1 MSLKAKPDNLSWFDW
16 DPTTL
21 GAMSVR
27 LPRGRLLA
35 KLLVA
40 MLVPAIFALALFGA
54 AAHEVARRVL
64 EEELGRRL
72 ATAATSVSMLVL
84 PEQLSAIAA
93 GDELSN
99 TYANLR
105 HRVEQ
110 ARERLAVRRVLL
122 VARDLTVRADSDG
135 TLALGAQAH
144 ELGADAPEIEKAG
157 SGQATSSPLFIGR
170 DGLPYKRGYA
180 RVGETGFAMVEASA
194 QYLDALALFRRWLV
208 VGGIVSLVLIV
219 LLAAWLSRRMTGPLE
234 RLASAAERIGQGDL
248 AGSVVVET
256 RDEIGYLASRLD
268 EMRAALRARD
278 ERMQMMLAGIAH
290 EVRNPLGGLE
300 LYAGLLREGLAGEP
314 ERLGEIARIEREIGY
329 LKNVVTD
336 FLDFAR
342 RPPLA
347 VEAFPVVALLDEIA
361 EILRPAAGGPALSV
375 ECEPGLV
382 ARADRA
388 QLRRALLN
396 LAKNAVAAAGAS
408 GRVVLAARAEPN
420 AQERIE
426 WEVRDSGPGVPDEI
440 RDKIF
445 TPFFTTRER
454 GTGLGLAFVAEIARD
469 HGSTVSVDRAPEG
482 GARFRFTTAA
492 NAESN

>member
-1 MSLKAKPDNLSWFDW
+1 
-16 DPTTL
+16 
-21 GAMSVR
+21 MSVR

-64 EEELGRRL
+64 EQELGRRL
-72 ATAATSVSMLVL
+72 ATAATSVAMLVL
-84 PEQLSAIAA
+84 PEQLSAISA

-105 HRVEQ
+105 HRVDQ
-110 ARERLAVRRVLL
+110 ARQRLEVRRVLL
-122 VARDLTVRADSDG
+122 VARDLTARADSENA
-135 TLALGAQAH
+135 LPLGAQAH
-144 ELGADAPEIEKAG
+144 ELGADAPEIERAG
-157 SGQATSSPLFIGR
+157 MGQATASPLFIGR

-180 RVGETGFAMVEASA
+180 RVGETGFAVVEASA
-194 QYLDALALFRRWLV
+194 QYLDALAAFRRWLV
-208 VGGIVSLVLIV
+208 VGGIVSLVMIGA
-219 LLAAWLSRRMTGPLE
+219 LAAWMSRRMTGPLE
-234 RLASAAERIGQGDL
+234 RLASAAERIGHGDL
-248 AGSVVVET
+248 TGTVVVET

-268 EMRAALRARD
+268 EMRAALHTRD

-300 LYAGLLREGLAGEP
+300 LYAGLLREGLADQP
-314 ERLGEIARIEREIGY
+314 ERLGEIARVEREIGY

-342 RPPLA
+342 RPPL
-347 VEAFPVVALLDEIA
+347 VLEAFAAAAFLGEIA
-361 EILRPAAGGPALSV
+361 EISRPRTGGPVLSV
-375 ECEPGLV
+375 ECQASLM
-382 ARADRA
+382 ACADRA

-396 LAKNAVAAAGAS
+396 LAKNAVVAAGSAGRVILAAGAD
-408 GRVVLAARAEPN
+408 PN
-420 AQERIE
+420 APSRIT
-426 WEVRDSGPGVPDEI
+426 WEVRDSGPGVSGAI

-469 HGSTVSVDRAPEG
+469 HGGLVSVDQAREG
-482 GARFRFTTAA
+482 GARFCFTTAA
-492 NAESN
+492 SAGPN

>member
-1 MSLKAKPDNLSWFDW
+1 
-16 DPTTL
+16 
-21 GAMSVR
+21 MSVR

-64 EEELGRRL
+64 EQELGRRL
-72 ATAATSVSMLVL
+72 ATAATSVAMLVL

-93 GDELSN
+93 GDESSN

-122 VARDLTVRADSDG
+122 VARDLTVRADSENA
-135 TLALGAQAH
+135 LPLGAQAH
-144 ELGADAPEIEKAG
+144 ELGADAPEIERASEG
-157 SGQATSSPLFIGR
+157 LATASPLFVGR

-180 RVGETGFAMVEASA
+180 RVGETGFAVVEASA
-194 QYLDALALFRRWLV
+194 QYLDALAAFRRWLV
-208 VGGIVSLVLIV
+208 VGGIVSLGMIAV
-219 LLAAWLSRRMTGPLE
+219 LAAWLSRRMTGPLE
-234 RLASAAERIGQGDL
+234 RLATAAERIGQGDL
-248 AGSVVVET
+248 SGPVVAET
-256 RDEIGYLASRLD
+256 RDEIGYLAGRLD

-342 RPPLA
+342 RPLL
-347 VEAFPVVALLDEIA
+347 VMEVFPALALLDEIA
-361 EILRPAAGGPALSV
+361 EISRPATGGPGLSV
-375 ECEPGLV
+375 ACEPGLE
-382 ARADRA
+382 AYADRT

-396 LAKNAVAAAGAS
+396 LAKNAILAAGTS
-408 GRVVLAARAEPN
+408 GRVILAARHSLSSSP
-420 AQERIE
+420 RIE
-426 WEVRDSGPGVPDEI
+426 WEVRDSGPGVHAEI

-469 HGSTVSVDRAPEG
+469 HGSSVSVDRGPEG

-492 NAESN
+492 SAEPG

>member
-1 MSLKAKPDNLSWFDW
+1 
-16 DPTTL
+16 
-21 GAMSVR
+21 MSVR

-64 EEELGRRL
+64 EQELGRRL
-72 ATAATSVSMLVL
+72 ATAATSVAMLVL
-84 PEQLSAIAA
+84 PEQLSAIAG

-105 HRVEQ
+105 HRVDQ
-110 ARERLAVRRVLL
+110 ARERLGVRRVLL
-122 VARDLTVRADSDG
+122 VASDLTVRADSENA
-135 TLALGAQAH
+135 LPLGAQAH
-144 ELGADAPEIEKAG
+144 ELGADALEIEKA
-157 SGQATSSPLFIGR
+157 SAGQATASPLFVGR

-180 RVGETGFAMVEASA
+180 RVGDTGFAVVEASA
-194 QYLDALALFRRWLV
+194 QYLDALAAFRRWLV
-208 VGGIVSLVLIV
+208 VGGIVSLAMIV
-219 LLAAWLSRRMTGPLE
+219 VLAAWLSRRMTGPLE
-234 RLASAAERIGQGDL
+234 RLATAAERIGQGDL
-248 AGSVVVET
+248 AKSVVVET

-300 LYAGLLREGLAGEP
+300 LYAGLLREGLADQP
-314 ERLGEIARIEREIGY
+314 ERLGEIARVEREIGY

-342 RPPLA
+342 RPPL
-347 VEAFPVVALLDEIA
+347 VMEAFPAAALLGEIA
-361 EILRPAAGGPALSV
+361 EISRPPSGGPVLSV
-375 ECEPGLV
+375 ACEPGLL
-382 ARADRA
+382 ACADRT

-396 LAKNAVAAAGAS
+396 LAKNAIGAAGAS
-408 GRVVLAARAEPN
+408 GRVVLAARAESN
-420 AQERIE
+420 APDRIV
-426 WEVRDSGPGVPDEI
+426 WEIRDSGSGVPDEI

-469 HGSTVSVDRAPEG
+469 HGDAVSVDRGPEG

-492 NAESN
+492 SAESS

>member
-1 MSLKAKPDNLSWFDW
+1 
-16 DPTTL
+16 
-21 GAMSVR
+21 MSVR

-40 MLVPAIFALALFGA
+40 MLVPAILALALFGA

-64 EEELGRRL
+64 EQELGRRL
-72 ATAATSVSMLVL
+72 ATAATSVAMLIL
-84 PEQLSAIAA
+84 PEQLSAIAG

-122 VARDLTVRADSDG
+122 VARDLTVRADSESA
-135 TLALGAQAH
+135 LPLGAQAH
-144 ELGADAPEIEKAG
+144 ELGADVPEIEKAG
-157 SGQATSSPLFIGR
+157 AGQATASPLFVGR

-180 RVGETGFAMVEASA
+180 RVGETGFAVVEASA
-194 QYLDALALFRRWLV
+194 QYLDALAAFRRWLV
-208 VGGIVSLVLIV
+208 VGGVVSLAMIV
-219 LLAAWLSRRMTGPLE
+219 MLAAWLSRRMTGPLE
-234 RLASAAERIGQGDL
+234 RLASAAERIGHGDL
-248 AGSVVVET
+248 AGAVVVET

>member
-1 MSLKAKPDNLSWFDW
+1 
-16 DPTTL
+16 
-21 GAMSVR
+21 MSVR

-40 MLVPAIFALALFGA
+40 MLVPAIFALALFGT

-64 EEELGRRL
+64 EQELGRRL
-72 ATAATSVSMLVL
+72 ATAATSVAMLVL
-84 PEQLSAIAA
+84 PEQLAAIAA
-93 GDELSN
+93 GDEQSN

-122 VARDLTVRADSDG
+122 VARDLTLRADSDN
-135 TLALGAQAH
+135 LLPLGAQAH

-157 SGQATSSPLFIGR
+157 MGQSTASPLFVGR

-180 RVGETGFAMVEASA
+180 RVGTTGYAVVEASA
-194 QYLDALALFRRWLV
+194 QYLEALASFRRWLV
-208 VGGIVSLVLIV
+208 AGGIISLGMIVVLAV
-219 LLAAWLSRRMTGPLE
+219 WLSRRMTGPLE
-234 RLASAAERIGQGDL
+234 RLAAAAERIGQGDL
-248 AGSVVVET
+248 AGTVEVET

-268 EMRAALRARD
+268 EMRGALYARG

-300 LYAGLLREGLAGEP
+300 LYAGLLREGLAGQP
-314 ERLGEIARIEREIGY
+314 ERLAEIARVEREIGY
-329 LKNVVTD
+329 LKNVVND
-336 FLDFAR
+336 FIDFAR
-342 RPPLA
+342 RPAPA
-347 VEAFPVVALLDEIA
+347 METVPVSALLNEIA
-361 EILRPAAGGPALSV
+361 EISRPPSGGPALGV
-375 ECEPGLV
+375 ECEASLV
-382 ARADRA
+382 ACADRS

-396 LAKNAVAAAGAS
+396 LAKNAIVAAGTS
-408 GRVVLAARAEPN
+408 GRVVLAARADRI
-420 AQERIE
+420 ARQRIE
-426 WEVRDSGPGVPDEI
+426 WEIRDSGPGVPDEI

-469 HGSTVSVDRAPEG
+469 HGGVVSVDRGPEG
-482 GARFRFTTAA
+482 GARFRFTTA
-492 NAESN
+492 SGK

>member
-1 MSLKAKPDNLSWFDW
+1 
-16 DPTTL
+16 
-21 GAMSVR
+21 MSVR

-40 MLVPAIFALALFGA
+40 MLVPATIALALFGA

-64 EEELGRRL
+64 EQELGRRL
-72 ATAATSVSMLVL
+72 ATAATSVAMLVL
-84 PEQLSAIAA
+84 PEQLTAIAA

-135 TLALGAQAH
+135 ALPLGARAH

-157 SGQATSSPLFIGR
+157 AGQATASPLFVGR

-180 RVGETGFAMVEASA
+180 RVGETGFAVVEASA
-194 QYLDALALFRRWLV
+194 QYLDALAAFRRWLV
-208 VGGIVSLVLIV
+208 VGGIVSLGMIV
-219 LLAAWLSRRMTGPLE
+219 VLAAWLSRRMTGPLE

-248 AGSVVVET
+248 AGAVVVET
-256 RDEIGYLASRLD
+256 KDEIGYLASRLD

-300 LYAGLLREGLAGEP
+300 LYAGLLREGLAGQP
-314 ERLGEIARIEREIGY
+314 ERLGEIARVEREIGY

-342 RPPLA
+342 RPA
-347 VEAFPVVALLDEIA
+347 TVMEALPPAALLNEIA
-361 EILRPAAGGPALSV
+361 EISRSPTGGPELSV
-375 ECEPGLV
+375 QCEPGLL
-382 ARADRA
+382 AWADRT
-388 QLRRALLN
+388 QVRRALLN
-396 LAKNAVAAAGAS
+396 LAKNAVAAAGVS
-408 GRVVLAARAEPN
+408 GHVVLAARAAPSSH
-420 AQERIE
+420 QHIE
-426 WEVRDSGPGVPDEI
+426 WEVRDSGSGVPDEI

-445 TPFFTTRER
+445 TPFFTTREQ

-469 HGSTVSVDRAPEG
+469 HGGSVSVDRGPEG

-492 NAESN
+492 G